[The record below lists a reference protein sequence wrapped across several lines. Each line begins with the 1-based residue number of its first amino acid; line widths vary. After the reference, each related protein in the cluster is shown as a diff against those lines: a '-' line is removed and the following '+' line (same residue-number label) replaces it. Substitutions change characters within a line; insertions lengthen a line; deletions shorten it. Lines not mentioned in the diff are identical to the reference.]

1 MRNTLNK
8 WIDLTKSVFYSPK
21 SGTKYH
27 YKSIHSQYVRW
38 CHYDVF
44 KNAFNCCIPH
54 NNDIELTGLKFND
67 NDDNLFII
75 NQNNDLFID
84 STSINNK
91 YGSESIVVNPELTK
105 KNVTKLSTIS
115 NVNGFVYSITNLDI
129 NYKTIKYNNISKD
142 IKTPIN
148 DSKTIYT
155 SLKNINP
162 NIKIKSITNSID
174 LIGDKGYITSEI
186 YNYNENK
193 VNVITP
199 LKKNN
204 KNKFIYRNNKKLVYR
219 YIIENT
225 ICSYKKD
232 ERINIRKDKK
242 IKNFM
247 GWVYISCLNHNL
259 NVNKRMKLNQ

>member
-1 MRNTLNK
+1 MLDGVIMMYLK
-8 WIDLTKSVFYSPK
+8 MLLIVVY
-21 SGTKYH
+21 
-27 YKSIHSQYVRW
+27 
-38 CHYDVF
+38 
-44 KNAFNCCIPH
+44 

-67 NDDNLFII
+67 FDDNLFII
-75 NQNNDLFID
+75 NENNDLFID

-115 NVNGFVYSITNLDI
+115 NVDGFVYSITNLDI
-129 NYKTIKYNNISKD
+129 NYKTIKFNNTNKD

-259 NVNKRMKLNQ
+259 NVNKRMKLN